1 MTDYTPHDIRAAL
14 TAIADGTVSDCR
26 ENDDQGIFHYLY
38 GHGYID
44 GVRVG
49 LNRFQLDDIVLTDVG
64 HHYLASLPIPK

>member
-1 MTDYTPHDIRAAL
+1 MTEFSPNEVRAAL
-14 TAIADGTVSDCR
+14 TAIADGTVSQCR
-26 ENDDQGIFHYLY
+26 ENDDQGIFRFLY

-64 HHYLASLPIPK
+64 HQYLASLPVPR